1 MSIKCNIISFGKI
14 NRYYLLILLGSIFY
28 LFLVLIEIESKL
40 FSEEEK
46 HPIIYTLSYTFGLCL
61 SFFVMIIYKILNRSK
76 REKNDL
82 FVNTIKINDQKKI
95 TQTTKKEQF
104 FWLLFVTLID
114 FTTFITYVIN
124 WIEMR
129 VYLNYWSVNIISFSF
144 FSYFI
149 LKKKLYKHH
158 YLTIVTFIVFGVLF
172 DLILGRFITDY
183 LINNLINFVTEIL
196 FSLTYVMF
204 KFYMLKKFIK
214 PYEILFFMGFI
225 ESILGIITLI
235 ITTNNDYVDNF
246 YLYYD
251 KLDTKEVFIFIL
263 LSIDFFAY
271 NLMLVTI
278 IDIFSPFHIFL
289 MNIFNELMNYFIH
302 INEENPATSIITLIF
317 MLICIFMALVYIEII
332 QLNFCGLSDMTNKNI
347 ELRARLDTDLINNNE
362 GDKVEVSCQGY
373 TFELNNINNKSTE
386 LYPLDD
392 TSYKE

>member
-114 FTTFITYVIN
+114 FTTFITYAIN

>member
-1 MSIKCNIISFGKI
+1 MAPPQ
-14 NRYYLLILLGSIFY
+14 Y
-28 LFLVLIEIESKL
+28 
-40 FSEEEK
+40 
-46 HPIIYTLSYTFGLCL
+46 P
-61 SFFVMIIYKILNRSK
+61 
-76 REKNDL
+76 
-82 FVNTIKINDQKKI
+82 
-95 TQTTKKEQF
+95 
-104 FWLLFVTLID
+104 
-114 FTTFITYVIN
+114 
-124 WIEMR
+124 
-129 VYLNYWSVNIISFSF
+129 
-144 FSYFI
+144 
-149 LKKKLYKHH
+149 
-158 YLTIVTFIVFGVLF
+158 
-172 DLILGRFITDY
+172 TDG
-183 LINNLINFVTEIL
+183 NFVTEIL

>member
-114 FTTFITYVIN
+114 FTTFITYAIN

-251 KLDTKEVFIFIL
+251 KLDTKEVFFFIL